1 MEYQKNKTRPRFKKS
16 DRPLGF
22 QGYYV
27 EVPPGGDAVRAY
39 RKIKRWIKED
49 KFIDQIKANNTYQK
63 PSEKKREK
71 AKERKRILRKLR
83 RERDSNI
90 NLGRPQRG
98 R

>member
-1 MEYQKNKTRPRFKKS
+1 MEYQKNKIRPKFKKS

-49 KFIDQIKANNTYQK
+49 KFIDQIRANNTYQK
-63 PSEKKREK
+63 PSEIKREK
-71 AKERKRILRKLR
+71 AKERKKILRKLR
-83 RERDSNI
+83 RDREGNI
-90 NLGRPQRG
+90 FMGRTNR

>member
-16 DRPLGF
+16 DRPTGF

-49 KFIDQIKANNTYQK
+49 KFIDQIRANNTYQK
-63 PSEKKREK
+63 PSEIKREK

-83 RERDSNI
+83 RQRDENI
-90 NLGRPQRG
+90 LMRPQRG